1 MTKDVVFS
9 TLDMMCDCVVANLC
23 NRHCSGVIFKVSHGN

>member
-1 MTKDVVFS
+1 
-9 TLDMMCDCVVANLC
+9 MMCDCVVANLC